1 MDIETTGLSRKNNMI
16 YLIGLLYQDVNS
28 NRWILKQYF
37 SNSMDKEKYILKEF
51 IQDISR
57 FDKIITYNGD
67 AFDLPFI
74 NYRLDYYKIN
84 TFIDLSKSYDL
95 YRIIRQNK
103 HFLDLE
109 NLKLKTIEES
119 LGFYRK
125 DIYSGFDCIGFYNN
139 YIRSQDQVLQDRI
152 LKHNYD
158 DLVHMLDIIIILD
171 VLDEKK
177 SFQVKYNDF
186 IRKLT
191 VDNIEILGDM
201 IDITGT
207 IDFPLE
213 KDIKYYG
220 HNYNVI
226 TEGLKLFRVSIEFRE
241 GYITEEDKCIY
252 IDLLNFK
259 SLRLQD
265 HTNYSLPD
273 NIFILMIEGKYI
285 IHNLKNL
292 LSKLF
297 QNLIIL
303 KN

>member
-139 YIRSQDQVLQDRI
+139 YIRSQDQVLKDRI